1 MKRNYQ
7 TFVEDLSDK
16 VKKNPKRFWSFF
28 MKRQN
33 QKLYQILLL
42 MVFQNTVI
50 QLLKLI
56 YLTNI
61 FNLFFIRIFLLPT
74 STLKTREPKANL
86 SSVEFD
92 HLQIKKIL
100 SGLDANKASGP
111 DNLSSRIL
119 KECAT
124 VLAPSLTLLFEM
136 RFASGHIPVQW
147 KQGHVVPVHKKDKS
161 QVSNY
166 RPISLLCIVSKVM
179 ERYIYNIVFKVVRP
193 IINTNQHGFMNG
205 KSCTTQLL
213 TIYDEIGKHLD
224 EGKQTDMIFLDFS
237 KAFDSNYTD
246 CSTCSCFISFY
257 AFQRVCLLIFY

>member
-16 VKKNPKRFWSFF
+16 VKKNPKRFW
-28 MKRQN
+28 
-33 QKLYQILLL
+33 
-42 MVFQNTVI
+42 
-50 QLLKLI
+50 
-56 YLTNI
+56 
-61 FNLFFIRIFLLPT
+61 FFIRIFLLPT
-74 STLKTREPKANL
+74 STLKTRESKANL
-86 SSVEFD
+86 SSIEFD

-147 KQGHVVPVHKKDKS
+147 RQGHVVPVHKKGDKS

-179 ERYIYNIVFKVVRP
+179 ERYIYNIVFK
-193 IINTNQHGFMNG
+193 
-205 KSCTTQLL
+205 LL
-213 TIYDEIGKHLD
+213 D
-224 EGKQTDMIFLDFS
+224 Q
-237 KAFDSNYTD
+237 
-246 CSTCSCFISFY
+246 
-257 AFQRVCLLIFY
+257 